1 MPAHWLTGD
10 EYRVLVEQSPL
21 LIWRAG
27 TDALCNYFNERWL
40 SFRGRT
46 LAQELGNGW
55 TEGVHPQ
62 DFQRCLDHY
71 LTNFAAQRIFE
82 MEYRLQRADG
92 TYRWIFDRGVPFCD
106 ADGVFAGYIGSCA
119 DVTERVEAEAAL
131 TAARMAEIEHLQRL
145 VPMCTW
151 CKKIRDDAGYWQQVE
166 VYIGHHAKADVTHGI
181 CPSCSAE
188 HFGFVDP

>member
-1 MPAHWLTGD
+1 MRVPHLTGD
-10 EYRVLVEQSPL
+10 EYRVLVEQSPI

-27 TDALCNYFNERWL
+27 TDALCNYFNQRWL
-40 SFRGRT
+40 DFRGRT
-46 LAQELGNGW
+46 LAQEMGNGW

-92 TYRWIFDRGVPFCD
+92 QYRWIFDRGVPFYD

-131 TAARMAEIEHLQRL
+131 TAARMAEIEDLKRL

-166 VYIGHHAKADVTHGI
+166 VYIGQHAKADVTHGI

-188 HFGFVDP
+188 HFGFIQP